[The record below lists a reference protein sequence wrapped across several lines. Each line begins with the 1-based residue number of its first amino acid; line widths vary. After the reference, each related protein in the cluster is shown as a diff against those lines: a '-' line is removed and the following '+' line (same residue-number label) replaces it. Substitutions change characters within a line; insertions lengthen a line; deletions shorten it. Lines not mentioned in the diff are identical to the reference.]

1 MRTILLASLSGA
13 LLFAQAPS
21 NLQFEVA
28 SVRPSQPSPT
38 DRVDIGLHLNGA
50 QVRINTFPMREYIAR
65 AYRVKPYQVTGP
77 DWIISEKYD
86 VNAKLPDGA
95 TADQIPEMLQKL
107 LEERFQLK
115 VHREKKELP
124 VYVLS
129 VGKAPLKI
137 QPTAPDASDTARKGE
152 LNVAASGSA
161 AGVAVDLGNGAY
173 YNFANGKF
181 ELHKVSMELLA
192 RSLERYVDRPI
203 LDSTGLAGN
212 YDVMLNVTPEDA
224 QTMMIRVGVNSGVS
238 LPPQVI
244 QAMENGSIA
253 SLLDAFE
260 KLGLKMEARKAPVD
274 VIVVDQG
281 SKTPTAN

>member
-1 MRTILLASLSGA
+1 M
-13 LLFAQAPS
+13 
-21 NLQFEVA
+21 
-28 SVRPSQPSPT
+28 RPSQPSPT